1 MNSNAVISCCWTLG
15 STTEDPFLLSLLFLI
30 KSKEVKVFPTKIRH
44 FTTRNFACSWFCN
57 TADPQSKASG
67 IAKSK
72 FSVAWLWKQDGKE
85 ESPHPWCS
93 ASQKHHLSPG
103 LKEITIPCYWP

>member
-44 FTTRNFACSWFCN
+44 FTTRTFPEILHAV
-57 TADPQSKASG
+57 G
-67 IAKSK
+67 
-72 FSVAWLWKQDGKE
+72 SVTLQI
-85 ESPHPWCS
+85 
-93 ASQKHHLSPG
+93 LSPKLLALLRANSLLHG
-103 LKEITIPCYWP
+103 CGNKTEKKKALTLGALPPKSIIYLQD